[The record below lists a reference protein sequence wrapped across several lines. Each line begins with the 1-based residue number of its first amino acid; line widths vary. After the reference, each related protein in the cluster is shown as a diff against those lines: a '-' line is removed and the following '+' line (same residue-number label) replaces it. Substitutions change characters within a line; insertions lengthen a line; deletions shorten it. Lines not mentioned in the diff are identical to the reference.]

1 MSLEVGNK
9 APKFKA
15 IANGEKTIKLEDY
28 KGSWLVLY
36 FYPKDDTSGCTKEAC
51 GFNENIKQFEK
62 LDANILGVSPDSVKS
77 HEKFI
82 AKYNLNFDLLS
93 DPENEISQKY
103 DAYGEKSMYGRK
115 YMGIIRSTYIIDP
128 KGNIAAA
135 YKNVRVKDHVKKVMQ
150 ELEQLKSN

>member
-93 DPENEISQKY
+93 DPENVIF
-103 DAYGEKSMYGRK
+103 
-115 YMGIIRSTYIIDP
+115 P
-128 KGNIAAA
+128 
-135 YKNVRVKDHVKKVMQ
+135 VKDTKKPRFNTFFKNS
-150 ELEQLKSN
+150 KSCGKQCNTALRLPS

>member
-51 GFNENIKQFEK
+51 GFNENIK
-62 LDANILGVSPDSVKS
+62 
-77 HEKFI
+77 
-82 AKYNLNFDLLS
+82 
-93 DPENEISQKY
+93 
-103 DAYGEKSMYGRK
+103 
-115 YMGIIRSTYIIDP
+115 
-128 KGNIAAA
+128 
-135 YKNVRVKDHVKKVMQ
+135 
-150 ELEQLKSN
+150 